1 MWPHEISPG
10 LTMDLYE
17 LTMAQI
23 YHNRA
28 MTEKAYF
35 EVFIRTLPKDWGFFV
50 MAGLEEVY
58 AYLEAFRFSSDDID
72 FLRTTGFFENE
83 FLDYLKDFRPRV
95 SLRGLPEG
103 TVCFPDEPLLEV
115 GGPLMDAQILETG
128 ILNILNFSI
137 IAATLAARVVT
148 AARGRPVIE
157 FGLRRAHS
165 PLSALRAARAAQL
178 AGFAATSNLAAC
190 RLLHFKPTGTMAHS
204 YIEVHDSE
212 ASAFDRFICQYRDQ
226 TILLIDTYDPQEG
239 IRSAAAAA
247 LKFYHEEG
255 IRIKGIRLDS
265 GDVVALSRFAR
276 AWFRQTGTDFLDIYA
291 SSGLDEYKIAALLD
305 AGAEIDGFGI
315 GTRFAVSH
323 HAPDID
329 IVYKIVQY
337 HNKPLF
343 KTSPDKQTR
352 PGRKTLL
359 RIKNRVYTE
368 DLIVPFSGSKD
379 DLLKPVDA
387 PETAE
392 CIKTRLRS
400 ELQALPP
407 SLKRIQ
413 NPGSYPVKYSRL
425 P

>member
-23 YHNRA
+23 YHRRA
-28 MTEKAYF
+28 MNEKAYF
-35 EVFIRTLPKDWGFFV
+35 EVFIRTIPKDWGFFV
-50 MAGLEEVY
+50 MAGLEEVH

-83 FLDYLKDFRPRV
+83 FLGYLKDFRPRV
-95 SLRGLPEG
+95 SLRSLPEG
-103 TVCFPDEPLLEV
+103 TVCFPNEPLLEV

-137 IAATLAARVVT
+137 IAATLASRVMI

-190 RLLHFKPTGTMAHS
+190 RLLDFKPTGTMAHS

-212 ASAFDRFICQYRDQ
+212 ASAFEHFIRQYREQ
-226 TILLIDTYDPQEG
+226 TILLIDTYNPREG

-247 LKFYHEEG
+247 LKFYHDDG

-265 GDVVALSRFAR
+265 GDVVALSQFAR
-276 AWFRQTGTDFLDIYA
+276 AWFRQTGADFLNIYA

-343 KTSPDKQTR
+343 KTSPDKQTC

-359 RIKNRVYTE
+359 RKKDRFCTE
-368 DLIVPFSGSKD
+368 DAVVPFVETAD
-379 DLLKPVDA
+379 DLLKPFDA
-387 PETAE
+387 PDTTE
-392 CIKTRLRS
+392 CIKRRLQNEEQS
-400 ELQALPP
+400 LPP

-413 NPGSYPVKYSRL
+413 NPDPYPVKHI
-425 P
+425 